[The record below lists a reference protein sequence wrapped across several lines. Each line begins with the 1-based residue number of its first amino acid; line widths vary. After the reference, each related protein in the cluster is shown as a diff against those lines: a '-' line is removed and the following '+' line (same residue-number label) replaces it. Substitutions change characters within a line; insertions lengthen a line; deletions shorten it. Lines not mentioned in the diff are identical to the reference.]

1 MFGHICHECKG
12 KLGRIELDPTRFVY
26 YCPACDHEY
35 REDEADIGHYHLD
48 EVSRELES
56 GDTLLVR
63 LEGGR
68 LYVGIIRT
76 PEGYVLDVHNG
87 SELLKD
93 PDGNDLTMSVWEDD
107 WNEVSEDD

>member
-1 MFGHICHECKG
+1 MFGHICRKCKG

-26 YCPACDHEY
+26 YCPECDKEY

-48 EVSRELES
+48 EVSRELEA

-63 LEGGR
+63 LEGGK
-68 LYVGIIRT
+68 LYLGIIRT
-76 PEGYVLDVHNG
+76 PEGYVFDVHNG
-87 SELLKD
+87 SELLRS
-93 PDGNDLTMSVWEDD
+93 PDGNDLTMTVWEDD